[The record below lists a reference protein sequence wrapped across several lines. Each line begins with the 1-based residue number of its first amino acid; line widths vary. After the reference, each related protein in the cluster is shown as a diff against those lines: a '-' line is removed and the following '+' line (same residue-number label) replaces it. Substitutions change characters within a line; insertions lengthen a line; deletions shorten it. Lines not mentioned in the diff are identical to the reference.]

1 MDKTENKKELNTEQL
16 ENITGGRILRQQQQ
30 VTEGDSLKARQ
41 EIIVDQTKAP

>member
-30 VTEGDSLKARQ
+30 VNEGDSLKARQ
-41 EIIVDQTKAP
+41 EIIVDQTKVP